1 VKGVVFDTASKRG
14 LAYATI
20 SIVKASD
27 STLVSFGRADSTGKF
42 KLGSLDRGKYLLS
55 SSYVG
60 FVPVWKYI
68 ELKEGEDL
76 NVGNIDMTDVLERGQ
91 CNSECPPGPGHHQ

>member
-1 VKGVVFDTASKRG
+1 MYRIITLLSIILLPFLLQAQKTPASVKGIVFDTVSKRG

-27 STLVSFGRADSTGKF
+27 STLVSFGPALILPASSNSN
-42 KLGSLDRGKYLLS
+42 SLDKGRYLLS

-60 FVPVWKYI
+60 FVPVWKTI
-68 ELKEGEDL
+68 
-76 NVGNIDMTDVLERGQ
+76 
-91 CNSECPPGPGHHQ
+91 